1 MNAEAVQSLMS
12 QVNQLHERCQKANPD
27 GKALQ
32 QDFLRI
38 QQTFQTQILPLT
50 DQNPSPE
57 TIQPILTEMNRIFR
71 LLGTDVAF
79 MQAAKKSITVQ
90 QRQRQMTE
98 KLQRLS
104 SFCQAL
110 MKALMV

>member
-1 MNAEAVQSLMS
+1 MNTEAVQSLMN
-12 QVNQLHERCQKANPD
+12 QVNQLCERCQQANPD

-38 QQTFQTQILPLT
+38 QQTFQTQVLPLT
-50 DQNPSPE
+50 DQNTSPE
-57 TIQPILTEMNRIFR
+57 TIQPILTEMNRTFR

-79 MQAAKKSITVQ
+79 MQAAKKSITLQ
-90 QRQRQMTE
+90 QRQRQMAE

-104 SFCQAL
+104 AFCEAL

>member
-1 MNAEAVQSLMS
+1 MNSEVVQSLMN
-12 QVNQLHERCQKANPD
+12 QVNQLNEQCQKANPD

-38 QQTFQTQILPLT
+38 QQTFQTQVLPLADHNT
-50 DQNPSPE
+50 SPD
-57 TIQPILTEMNRIFR
+57 TIQPILTEMNRTFR

-90 QRQRQMTE
+90 QRQRQMAE